1 MKKTLIIAEAGV
13 NHNGNLKKA
22 IKLVDVAKTCGA
34 DIIKFQ
40 TFSSSEITTSNAPKA
55 KYQII
60 ENSKKNENMRQML
73 KKYELSYKNFR
84 FLNNYCKKKKIEF
97 LSSGFDTA
105 SVLFLKSLNMKRYK
119 IPSGEINNVPLLELI
134 SRHKKKVI
142 LSTGMSTFDEIKFA
156 YKILKKNINKNNI
169 TIMHCNS
176 AYPTPFQDANLLTI
190 KKLKKIF
197 KIPIGYSDHT
207 IGYEACIAAVSLGA
221 SIIEKHLTL
230 NTKLAGPDHKASLD
244 PKNFKKMV
252 MYVRNIEKSLLE
264 KKKISQSEKI
274 NIKFARKSIFARQII
289 QKGEKLTEKNLVI
302 KRPYIGLSPIYWNRI
317 IKLRAIKKYLK
328 DEKIS
333 KKNLYNN

>member
-22 IKLVDVAKTCGA
+22 IKLVDVAKNCGA

-289 QKGEKLTEKNLVI
+289 HKGEKLTEKNLVI
-302 KRPYIGLSPIYWNRI
+302 KRPSIGLSPIYWNRI